1 MQVPLDH
8 DDPTGT
14 MIGIAVSRIVH
25 TAPDEQ
31 FQGVMLVNPG
41 GPGGSGLELSAL
53 GSLVPGGAG
62 DAYDWIGFDPRGVG
76 ASEPALSCIP
86 DYAGYNRPDYQPE
99 GGEEAAWLARAES
112 YAEACAET
120 GGELLDHMTTV
131 DNVRDMDSIREALG
145 AEQINFYGFSYG
157 TYLGQVYATL
167 FPEKVRRMVLDG
179 VVDSRNVWYEANLNQ
194 DVAFEHNI
202 GAFFDW
208 VAGFD
213 AVYGL
218 GSTGA
223 EVEALYYATQDQLRA
238 APAGPIGPSEW
249 NDLFLGAGY
258 NVTTWPEIAGAFAA
272 WVNDKDADALK
283 SAYDSSTST
292 DDDNGYAVYLATQC
306 TDAPWP
312 ADWDTWRADNT
323 RVDAV
328 APFETWANAWFN
340 APCVFWPADA
350 GEPVDVDGSGVKG
363 GVLIISETFD
373 GATPFE
379 GALHARDL
387 FPNSALIEGVGGTT
401 HSASL
406 SGIACTDDRIAA
418 YLATG
423 ELPERRPGRGS
434 DVQCDPLPQPD
445 PTAGSGPV
453 PSTGA
458 RVAEGLAATV
468 R

>member
-1 MQVPLDH
+1 VGQ
-8 DDPTGT
+8 
-14 MIGIAVSRIVH
+14 R
-25 TAPDEQ
+25 
-31 FQGVMLVNPG
+31 QG
-41 GPGGSGLELSAL
+41 
-53 GSLVPGGAG
+53 
-62 DAYDWIGFDPRGVG
+62 R
-76 ASEPALSCIP
+76 
-86 DYAGYNRPDYQPE
+86 R
-99 GGEEAAWLARAES
+99 RA
-112 YAEACAET
+112 
-120 GGELLDHMTTV
+120 
-131 DNVRDMDSIREALG
+131 
-145 AEQINFYGFSYG
+145 Q
-157 TYLGQVYATL
+157 
-167 FPEKVRRMVLDG
+167 
-179 VVDSRNVWYEANLNQ
+179 
-194 DVAFEHNI
+194 
-202 GAFFDW
+202 
-208 VAGFD
+208 
-213 AVYGL
+213 
-218 GSTGA
+218 
-223 EVEALYYATQDQLRA
+223 
-238 APAGPIGPSEW
+238 
-249 NDLFLGAGY
+249 
-258 NVTTWPEIAGAFAA
+258 
-272 WVNDKDADALK
+272 

-292 DDDNGYAVYLATQC
+292 EDDTATRLPATQC

-458 RVAEGLAATV
+458 QVAEGLAATV